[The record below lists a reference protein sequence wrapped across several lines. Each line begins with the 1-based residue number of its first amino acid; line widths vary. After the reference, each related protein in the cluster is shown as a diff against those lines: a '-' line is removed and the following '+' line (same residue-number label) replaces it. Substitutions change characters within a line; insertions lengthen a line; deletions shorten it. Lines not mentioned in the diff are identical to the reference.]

1 MNKFFSCLCN
11 EYVLAA
17 VALVGILVFAST
29 ADADWTVQEVDNNT
43 VAMLHGSVMP
53 NDVIV
58 PDADLY
64 IINSTGGNVAAGFTI
79 ANKIKASNAKVGYVQ
94 ALSVAATIA
103 VETNAVPAD
112 ENSILGFHWCYTPG
126 GDNKYNDDKYSQ
138 GIMRR
143 VYVGC
148 VQRYG
153 MEKTI
158 QLFNHMTAIKT
169 ADQSK
174 SMVIMTT
181 DGNFM
186 LFVNGERQ
194 LLVK

>member
-1 MNKFFSCLCN
+1 MNKFFSQLCN

-53 NDVIV
+53 ADVVV
-58 PDADLY
+58 PAADLY
-64 IINSTGGNVAAGFTI
+64 IINSTGGDVAAGFTI
-79 ANKIKASNAKVGYVQ
+79 ADKIKASNAKVGYLR
-94 ALSVAATIA
+94 ALSVAASIA

-112 ENSILGFHWCYTPG
+112 ENAILGFHWCYAPG
-126 GDNKYNDDKYSQ
+126 GNNKYTNDQHSQ
-138 GIMRR
+138 AIMRR

-153 MEKTI
+153 MEQSVK
-158 QLFNHMTAIKT
+158 LFNYMTAIKT
-169 ADQSK
+169 ADQSE
-174 SMVIMTT
+174 SMVIMKTN
-181 DGNFM
+181 GSFM
-186 LFVNGERQ
+186 LFVDGELQQ
-194 LLVK
+194 LGK